1 TRRQGSWSG
10 ARLHHSLLG
19 LRCPPSALYTFPA
32 RLRGLGSASAR
43 VRKPLRAFPE
53 FDGLHPEDFSPGA
66 QVVSSESAASTN
78 SATRAS
84 SAHPCPNRTASI
96 EPRGREGYG
105 KYGGAL
111 RPFAAL
117 AHLSNREPPGRDRSF
132 RGVAG
137 ARPRRRGPPPGGA
150 CLG

>member
-1 TRRQGSWSG
+1 MVVHRWVFGGRWCPRSESNRHAFKGGGFSYHFGFRRPERTRRQGSWSG

-43 VRKPLRAFPE
+43 VRKPLRAFTE

-84 SAHPCPNRTASI
+84 SAHPCPNRT
-96 EPRGREGYG
+96 GR
-105 KYGGAL
+105 
-111 RPFAAL
+111 R
-117 AHLSNREPPGRDRSF
+117 
-132 RGVAG
+132 V
-137 ARPRRRGPPPGGA
+137 
-150 CLG
+150 